1 MRAWGISLVVLSV
14 STAACGRTSPFGL
27 SGGASSEADAGT
39 DGDVSTPNDGGRVD
53 AGTPPDASCTTA
65 LARIQTGSLNDE
77 RQPFVIDAFPIGGG
91 AVVLS
96 REDGLTSILDLERGE
111 ARIIGS
117 SVEQVLD
124 ANTTA
129 VLGVQGGRLV
139 VLSEGNT
146 PLSGVFRPVFRGTR
160 SRYFD
165 GDRLVLCS
173 RTRELTLFD
182 ARTFGTLASTRV
194 LSCPS
199 LVYASPRG
207 VLLGTDESMVG
218 GLYELWNPTSSAPVP
233 TIGPASGPL
242 GGVIFG
248 DTAYT
253 LEFGQVV
260 AHPLADPI
268 NAEIFDL
275 GPCAWLEAN
284 TTHLALGCGVSS
296 SSMFPGVAKTLEV
309 FDGRTRTTI
318 DTGGRAVLSPQLGDG
333 FVAWLEYADES
344 ALCSATP
351 GSGRLMVQDLRGGGA
366 PTAFATLD
374 APCLCCGAFWPE
386 PELIVRGDTLVY
398 NYPSGGLTIPGRG
411 RREALVLRRQCR

>member
-1 MRAWGISLVVLSV
+1 MRVGWFSLVVLSV
-14 STAACGRTSPFGL
+14 STAACGRTAPFGL
-27 SGGASSEADAGT
+27 SGGATSDAAAGPS
-39 DGDVSTPNDGGRVD
+39 GDASGPDGGRVD
-53 AGTPPDASCTTA
+53 AGTPPDASCTAA
-65 LARIQTGSLNDE
+65 LAPIPTVSINDE
-77 RQPFVIDAFPIGGG
+77 RQPFLIDAFPKAGG
-91 AVVLS
+91 AVVVS
-96 REDGLTSILDLERGE
+96 REDGRTSILDLERGD
-111 ARIIGS
+111 ARGIGS
-117 SVEQVLD
+117 SFEQIVD
-124 ANTTA
+124 VHTTA

-139 VLSEGNT
+139 LLSEGST
-146 PLSGVFRPVFRGTR
+146 PLSGVLRPAYRGTR

-182 ARTFGTLASTRV
+182 ARTFETRASTRV

-207 VLLGTDESMVG
+207 ILLGTDESMIG
-218 GLYELWNPTSSAPVP
+218 GLYELWNPSSSAPVP

-253 LEFGQVV
+253 LEFGQIV

-268 NAEIFDL
+268 NAEIFHL
-275 GPCAWLEAN
+275 GPCAWLEASA
-284 TTHLALGCGVSS
+284 THLALGCGVSS
-296 SSMFPGVAKTLEV
+296 SGMFPGVAKTLEV

-333 FVAWLEYADES
+333 FVAWLEYEDES

-351 GSGRLMVQDLRGGGA
+351 GSGRLMVQDLAGGSG
-366 PTAFATLD
+366 PTAYARLD
-374 APCLCCGAFWPE
+374 APCLCCGAVWPE

-398 NYPSGGLTIPGRG
+398 NYPSGQLTIPGRG
-411 RREALVLRRQCR
+411 RHEALVLRRQCR